1 MSVVKTIAVSTLVS
15 AVALL
20 SSVAISGDMKSANDT
35 NSAPPNSQHMMYGK
49 PCYKP
54 MMEGEKGQM
63 PYMQMMQQRHAAAD
77 EHMKRMEAHMD
88 RVEALLKQ
96 LVELQKK

>member
-1 MSVVKTIAVSTLVS
+1 MNVLKTIVISTLVT
-15 AVALL
+15 AVTLV
-20 SSVAISGDMKSANDT
+20 STTAISGDAKTAN
-35 NSAPPNSQHMMYGK
+35 NANNAPPNSQHMMYGK

-54 MMEGEKGQM
+54 MMEGEKG
-63 PYMQMMQQRHAAAD
+63 QMMQQRHAAAD

>member
-1 MSVVKTIAVSTLVS
+1 MNVLKTIVISTLVS
-15 AVALL
+15 TVTLV
-20 SSVAISGDMKSANDT
+20 SSAAISGDAKTGNDAN
-35 NSAPPNSQHMMYGK
+35 NASPNSQHMMYSK

-88 RVEALLKQ
+88 KVEALLKQ